1 MRILFSGLIAAG
13 LLTSQI
19 ATAAECALPSADV
32 GALDVAGLKTELMYI
47 ALTCNTRDQYN
58 AFINKYKTQ
67 LNTDE
72 HEIDNYFGHLYGR
85 TGTKRHDDF
94 TTNLANS
101 QSQTGMVWGNR
112 YCAHNVQVFEEVMAL
127 RSPTELAEF
136 AAARATPSPA
146 LMPTCGTTTAEREP
160 ARRVARARHRS

>member
-1 MRILFSGLIAAG
+1 MRILFSGLVAAG

-19 ATAAECALPSADV
+19 ASAAECAVPSADA

-58 AFINKYKTQ
+58 AFVNKYKTE
-67 LNTDE
+67 LNSDE
-72 HEIDNYFGHLYGR
+72 KKVDTYFGHLYGR

-101 QSQTGMVWGNR
+101 QSQTGMIWGNQ
-112 YCAHNVQVFEEVMAL
+112 YCAHNAQVFEEVMAL
-127 RSPTELAEF
+127 RSSTELEDF
-136 AAARATPSPA
+136 AAGRASPPPQ
-146 LMPTCGTTTAEREP
+146 LMPACASRQ
-160 ARRVARARHRS
+160 RRA